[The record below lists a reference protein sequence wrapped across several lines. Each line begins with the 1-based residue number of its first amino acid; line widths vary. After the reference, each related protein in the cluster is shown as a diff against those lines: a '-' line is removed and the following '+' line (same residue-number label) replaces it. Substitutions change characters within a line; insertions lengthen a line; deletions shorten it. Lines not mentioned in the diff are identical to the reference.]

1 MIMNILQMRNISK
14 SFGGVKANDN
24 IWLSVE
30 QGEVHTLLGENGA
43 GKSTLM
49 SILTGLYQPDEGEIF
64 YQGNVVKIAS
74 PKEAVRFGIGMVYQH
89 FMLVENMTVFEN
101 IILGMSKEKTVFI
114 QRKKMEKEIRDL
126 AERYGLEVELDKL
139 ISDISVGEQQRVEI
153 LKALYRNVDLLVLDE
168 PTAVLTDAEV
178 VGLFEIIRKLA
189 ADKKSVIFISHKM
202 KEVMEISDTITILRD
217 GKSIRTV
224 GRKKTTE
231 EELTNLMVGRKLE
244 EQRVEKSGD
253 QTEAVLKIENVSYHP
268 QSKHSGLNS
277 ITVEVKKGQ
286 IVGVAGVDGNGQS
299 QLALLAS
306 GNIAPESGAVYVNGT
321 RIKRFTAD
329 EFIGRKVSHIP
340 EDRNKMGLVGD
351 MTIAENLI
359 LKETSGRKFSYG
371 KGLYLKKDQIR
382 LYAEDMQQKNDIRCL
397 SMDQEVRSLSGGNQQ
412 KIILARE
419 LESRPDLLIAMHPTR
434 GLDIGASEYV
444 HEQML
449 REKKRGCGILLI
461 SANLDE
467 IIKMA
472 DLIIVMFEGRV
483 MGTFSGINPP
493 IDQISMAMTG
503 RGGQG

>member
-1 MIMNILQMRNISK
+1 MNILQMRNISK

-64 YQGNVVKIAS
+64 YQGNVVKITS
-74 PKEAVRFGIGMVYQH
+74 PKEAVKFGIGMVYQH

-101 IILGMSKEKTVFI
+101 MILGLSKGNSIFI
-114 QRKKMEKEIRDL
+114 QKNKMRAEIEQL
-126 AERYGLEVELDKL
+126 AEKYGLQVEFDKL

-153 LKALYRNVDLLVLDE
+153 LKALYRDVDLLVLDE

-178 VGLFEIIRKLA
+178 AGLFEIIHKLT

-202 KEVMEISDTITILRD
+202 KEVMEISDRITILRN
-217 GKSIRTV
+217 GKSIKTV
-224 GRKKTTE
+224 EKANTTE
-231 EELTNLMVGRKLE
+231 EELTNLMVGRKLQ
-244 EQRVEKSGD
+244 EQIVEKSMEQKED
-253 QTEAVLKIENVSYHP
+253 VLRLEKVSFHR
-268 QSKHSGLNS
+268 QNKHNGLNEIS
-277 ITVEVKKGQ
+277 LEVKKGQ

-306 GNIAPESGAVYVNGT
+306 GNLVPESGAVYVNGEK
-321 RIKRFTAD
+321 IKHFTP
-329 EFIGRKVSHIP
+329 ETFIRRKVSHIP
-340 EDRNKMGLVGD
+340 EDRNKMGLIGD

-359 LKETSGRKFSYG
+359 LKETDGECFSYG
-371 KGLYLKKDQIR
+371 RGLYLRKDKIHA
-382 LYAEDMQQKNDIRCL
+382 YAKEMQQGNDIRCL
-397 SMDQEVRSLSGGNQQ
+397 DMEQEVRSLSGGNQQ
-412 KIILARE
+412 KVILARE
-419 LESRPDLLIAMHPTR
+419 LQSTPELLIAMHPTR
-434 GLDIGASEYV
+434 GLDIGASEFV

-467 IIKMA
+467 IIKLA
-472 DLIIVMFEGRV
+472 DVIVVMFEGKI
-483 MGTFSGINPP
+483 MGTFPGIKPP
-493 IDQISMAMTG
+493 IDKISMAMTG
-503 RGGQG
+503 RGETA